1 MMIGDLVALRQRL
14 ESALKEKQYHLLLVL
29 DQEIKDCV
37 QKTVSLLQESLH
49 ESPQEPL
56 NDSRSDTGQLKNEL
70 EALMVVYREVVSRC
84 EERSSQLKDECIA
97 LKNTKHGAV
106 KYLDIASQL

>member
-1 MMIGDLVALRQRL
+1 MKIGDLVALRQRL
-14 ESALKEKQYHLLLVL
+14 ESALNEKQYHLLLVL

-37 QKTVSLLQESLH
+37 QKAVLLLQE
-49 ESPQEPL
+49 PL
-56 NDSRSDTGQLKNEL
+56 QNNHSDTSQLKNEL
-70 EALMVVYREVVSRC
+70 ETLMVVYREVVSRC

-97 LKNTKHGAV
+97 LKNTKNGAV

>member
-37 QKTVSLLQESLH
+37 QKAVSLLQDSSQESLK
-49 ESPQEPL
+49 
-56 NDSRSDTGQLKNEL
+56 DSRSDTGQLKNEL
-70 EALMVVYREVVSRC
+70 ETLMVVYREVVSRC

>member
-1 MMIGDLVALRQRL
+1 MIIGDLVALRQRL

-37 QKTVSLLQESLH
+37 QKTVSLLQES
-49 ESPQEPL
+49 SQEPMQ
-56 NDSRSDTGQLKNEL
+56 DSRSDTGQLKNEL

>member
-1 MMIGDLVALRQRL
+1 MMIGDLIALRQRL
-14 ESALKEKQYHLLLVL
+14 ESALNEKQYHLLLVL

-37 QKTVSLLQESLH
+37 QKTVSILQGSSLQDSH
-49 ESPQEPL
+49 
-56 NDSRSDTGQLKNEL
+56 NDTSQLKSEL
-70 EALMVVYREVVSRC
+70 EILMVVYREVVSRC